1 MFSQVWADRG
11 RLSAGEWPRG
21 GRGPHAPIR
30 STRGTP
36 IRHPSISGTYFSLE
50 PERRISFKVRIKRPL
65 RLRAGRAPAPVSW
78 RGAAGGSAT
87 GGGSAPAPA
96 QEPSPRRPPPDA
108 HSFQAT
114 PSSFPAFDTSPTG
127 SGAGQR
133 PTTLPL
139 RAEGHTRG
147 EPRTGLPVRPRPI
160 PVTSVTPLRAYWA
173 AASPTPR
180 PLGDQARLDRLFS

>member
-96 QEPSPRRPPPDA
+96 QRAEPEASASRRPQFPGNPFQLSCIRHKPHRQRRRSETDHTPFESRGTHERRAPRR
-108 HSFQAT
+108 
-114 PSSFPAFDTSPTG
+114 TS
-127 SGAGQR
+127 
-133 PTTLPL
+133 
-139 RAEGHTRG
+139 
-147 EPRTGLPVRPRPI
+147 VRPRPI